1 MKNFIEELLRVN
13 DKFEDN
19 TKKGMSDINIFEA
32 LGVEYK
38 ENYHSKFIAY
48 LINPHDDH
56 YQELFANEFLKKLE
70 KYTKAKKFKNLTAY
84 DIESVETEACVK
96 DNRRI
101 DILISLKDK
110 RYIII
115 ENKLNAKDQ
124 PNQLKDYVKHIKEK
138 GKNIDDFH
146 ENILTIYLHKN
157 EDTEPSKYSLGTKN
171 GFNINDD
178 LIYDSSN
185 KKMSYYL
192 KMDYKW
198 IKEWINTCIG
208 VCENKVKNNEI
219 DKKFKNDMQN
229 VIFTLNQ
236 YKTLLTWYV
245 AIDDYVAKD
254 YVMEFLK
261 SSKENLKNTMALYRY
276 TKNKRDFK
284 DVDYDKYKKAKEIV
298 EEKWNEICEELMSEF
313 MGKLEKKFKNKKIG
327 KNTLL
332 VEKYHDKINST
343 KNFFTI
349 YHEKD
354 IDSTIMP
361 TFNLYFYG
369 KNYKNLRIDFCIT
382 YYYDNNEEREEY
394 DEKIKNFKPA
404 IQEIKNQ
411 KLNISGAS
419 IYKNLSSMKEHQD
432 VDYEFIYCM
441 IDYDKIAKV
450 NKFKTIENYIYNEI
464 KNFIENDTIKKA
476 LNKAEK
482 ILESDK

>member
-13 DKFEDN
+13 NKFEEN

-48 LINPHDDH
+48 LIDPHGDH
-56 YQELFANEFLKKLE
+56 YQEFFANKFLKKLE
-70 KYTKAKKFKNLTAY
+70 RYTKAKKFKNLTAH
-84 DIESVETEACVK
+84 DIEIVETEACVK

-115 ENKLNAKDQ
+115 ENKLYAKDQ

-138 GKNIDDFH
+138 VKNIDDFH

-171 GFNINDD
+171 GFKINDD
-178 LIYDSSN
+178 LIYDSN
-185 KKMSYYL
+185 DKKMSFYL

-198 IKEWINTCIG
+198 IKEWINACIG

-236 YKTLLTWYV
+236 YKNILEWYV
-245 AIDDYVAKD
+245 TDEYVARDYVLN
-254 YVMEFLK
+254 FLK
-261 SSKENLKNTMALYRY
+261 ENKENLKNTMALYRC

-298 EEKWNEICEELMSEF
+298 REKWDEICEELLNDF
-313 MGKLEKKFKNKKIG
+313 FNGLEKEFEKERTICDEKWFGYKLDEKRVNYDWFDFYPKIYEDDNDVWPSVGVYFGKSDYDNFGLTFKINC
-327 KNTLL
+327 NEED
-332 VEKYHDKINST
+332 EKYKEFFQNS
-343 KNFFTI
+343 NI
-349 YHEKD
+349 RNDNIRRSGEH
-354 IDSTIMP
+354 
-361 TFNLYFYG
+361 
-369 KNYKNLRIDFCIT
+369 
-382 YYYDNNEEREEY
+382 YYYDEFENF
-394 DEKIKNFKPA
+394 NFKEKYA
-404 IQEIKNQ
+404 FVYWLIN
-411 KLNISGAS
+411 NHG
-419 IYKNLSSMKEHQD
+419 NWM
-432 VDYEFIYCM
+432 VEFS
-441 IDYDKIAKV
+441 
-450 NKFKTIENYIYNEI
+450 
-464 KNFIENDTIKKA
+464 
-476 LNKAEK
+476 K
-482 ILESDK
+482 ILEEFLNKETIKSALENINNELKPNK